1 MKNLLRATS
10 KKRFFRTRF
19 DSQHVKPSQI
29 LAKAPWERFYHV
41 FSSFSCK
48 LIWKMSP
55 LVLAEISGVFVYTL
69 TSYGK
74 YPVPGCENFQL
85 PIQMILSEKQKSF
98 FQLFVHFLDST
109 SNFEN
114 FQTKMTVI
122 ANVLPILKTVKIL
135 VRPFSKKRC
144 FRTRFDSQHVK
155 ALQMLAKS
163 PWERFYHVF
172 SSISWK
178 LISKMSPLVSSEIL
192 GLSVNTF
199 KSDGTYSR
207 LWESATPNSNASI
220 WKAKNFFRI
229 LCSISGFYRKL
240 WTFWKKR
247 WSP

>member
-74 YPVPGCENFQL
+74 YPVPGCENFQ
-85 PIQMILSEKQKSF
+85 
-98 FQLFVHFLDST
+98 
-109 SNFEN
+109 
-114 FQTKMTVI
+114 TKMTVI
-122 ANVLPILKTVKIL
+122 ANVLPMLKNVKIL

-144 FRTRFDSQHVK
+144 FRRRFDSQHVK

-172 SSISWK
+172 SSISGK
-178 LISKMSPLVSSEIL
+178 LIWKMSPLVSSEIL
-192 GLSVNTF
+192 GLSVNTL
-199 KSDGTYSR
+199 KSDGTYPVQGCEN
-207 LWESATPNSNASI
+207 LQLPI
-220 WKAKNFFRI
+220 HMQ
-229 LCSISGFYRKL
+229 LSGKG
-240 WTFWKKR
+240 
-247 WSP
+247 